1 MEDIGEVVVS
11 WILKDK
17 DRALDIKEQGF
28 SVSVKESTISIRWG
42 HRAPDMFRDEPGVL
56 GCE

>member
-1 MEDIGEVVVS
+1 MEDIEEVVVS
-11 WILKDK
+11 WILKD

-28 SVSVKESTISIRWG
+28 SVSVKESTVSIRWG
-42 HRAPDMFRDEPGVL
+42 HHAPDVFRDEPGVL